1 MDPHAILGVDA
12 NDPLDLVRERRRRL
26 ASVHHPDVGGDAE
39 TMAAINRAFDLIIEM
54 RQIAEISQV
63 AERSQSD
70 EMRSP
75 ARHSKRPTTGFD
87 VDRPSFVV
95 DALPAVA
102 FEVLLL
108 AARSLGDVADEDPPY
123 VIEMQLE
130 DPPLTWCRLEIV
142 PDAGSST
149 VSIITDGTASA
160 DDVRDLLVSTV
171 NELDVSNL
179 E

>member
-1 MDPHAILGVDA
+1 MDPHTILGVDA
-12 NDPLDLVRERRRRL
+12 TDPLDLVRERRRHL

-39 TMAAINRAFDLIIEM
+39 TMAAINRAFDQIVEM
-54 RQIAEISQV
+54 RRIAEM
-63 AERSQSD
+63 SQSV

-75 ARHSKRPTTGFD
+75 DRHSNRPSRGFD

-149 VSIITDGTASA
+149 VSIITDGPASA
-160 DDVRDLLVSTV
+160 DDVRDLLVSAV

-179 E
+179 D